1 VSYLLDTCVVSE
13 LMRPAPNTGLK
24 NWVWQTPEQE
34 TWLSVVTL
42 GELQRGIERL
52 PTTPRRLALEQ
63 WLANDIIQRFS
74 GRMLSL
80 DAAVMLTWGTLY
92 ARLES
97 AGRKLP
103 SIDSLLA
110 ASALH
115 HGLTLVTRNVTD
127 FEAAGIPLLN
137 PWS

>member
-1 VSYLLDTCVVSE
+1 MVSE
-13 LMRPAPNTGLK
+13 LMKPAPNTGVTD
-24 NWVWQTPEQE
+24 WVRQTPERI

-42 GELQRGIERL
+42 GELQRGIERM
-52 PTTPRRLALEQ
+52 PSAPRRLALEQ
-63 WLANDIIQRFS
+63 WLANDVIQRFA
-74 GRMLSL
+74 GRLVAL

-92 ARLES
+92 ARLEL

-103 SIDSLLA
+103 SMDSLIA

-137 PWS
+137 PWN